1 MQQTR
6 KQQNIEQIIEFMK
19 IFPDGCSSI
28 QMREHLQKE
37 NDKPITLKTI
47 QNYLFDLKSDYVK
60 GIEVIDLKK
69 GYYKIID
76 HRISLDKSAV
86 ETEKKVY
93 LKLAL
98 EVLEGLNDI
107 SRHHDEII
115 DDLKLKKLNTAYYIK
130 PEEYEKLDTD
140 EEATQLLEDA
150 ILEDAVIIFSYKGK
164 YYHVEPYRLVNFDGI
179 WYLYGKDKE
188 ERINTPYKTWMLEF
202 IDNVEI
208 DLLQKHNVPDEL
220 IERQLDEADSAMSII
235 GEQFDV
241 HLRVS
246 SDIADIFQ
254 RRNHLP
260 NQICNIQEDGSLFVT
275 STISSYHDIDPDI
288 KSWLPHIEILEP
300 LEYRNQF
307 LLELE
312 SYRNYFI
319 DEIEELKR
327 KI

>member
-6 KQQNIEQIIEFMK
+6 KQQNIEQLIDFMK
-19 IFPDGCSSI
+19 SFPDGCSSI
-28 QMREHLQKE
+28 QIKEHLQKA

-60 GIEVIDLKK
+60 GVEVIDLKK

-76 HRISLDKSAV
+76 HRISLDRSAV

-98 EVLEGLNDI
+98 EVLEELNDI

-115 DDLKLKKLNTAYYIK
+115 DDLKLRKINSAYYIK
-130 PEEYEKLDTD
+130 PEEYEELDTD
-140 EEATQLLEDA
+140 EEATQLLEKA
-150 ILEDAVIIFSYKGK
+150 ILEDTVIIFSYKEK
-164 YYHVEPYRLVNFDGI
+164 DYHVEPYRLVNFDGI

-188 ERINTPYKTWMLEF
+188 ERSRNPYKTWMLEF
-202 IDNVEI
+202 IHNVEVDYGNTHDI
-208 DLLQKHNVPDEL
+208 SDEM
-220 IERQLDEADSAMSII
+220 INDHLDEADSAHFVLGQNM
-235 GEQFDV
+235 QMKF
-241 HLRVS
+241 RVS
-246 SDIADIFQ
+246 SCVTEIFK

-260 NQICNIQEDGSLFVT
+260 DQKCIIQEDGSLLVH
-275 STISSYHDIDPDI
+275 STVSSFEDIDREV

-300 LEYRNQF
+300 QEYREKF

-312 SYRNYFI
+312 SYREQFKA
-319 DEIEELKR
+319 EIENL
-327 KI
+327 